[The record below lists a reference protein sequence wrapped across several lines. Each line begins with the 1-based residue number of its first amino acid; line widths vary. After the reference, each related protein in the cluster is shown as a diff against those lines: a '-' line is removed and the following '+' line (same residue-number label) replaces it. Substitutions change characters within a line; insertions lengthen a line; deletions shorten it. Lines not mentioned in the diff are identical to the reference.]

1 MDASSR
7 AVLVVEDHS
16 PTSAVVARMVRSRGF
31 QVVAASSLAEA
42 RAAARQH
49 DIGFVISDL
58 GLADGDGC
66 DLMQE
71 LRSQL
76 GIRGAVISGYGSA
89 ADLARSAEAG
99 FIVHLVKPI
108 TAAEL
113 DEVLKIARREL
124 DRPGPPP
131 ASAR

>member
-1 MDASSR
+1 MEAPSR
-7 AVLVVEDHS
+7 SILIVEDHS
-16 PTSAVVARMVRSRGF
+16 PTSAVFARMVRARGF
-31 QVVAASSLAEA
+31 RVVAASSLAEA
-42 RAAARQH
+42 REAAAQH
-49 DIGFVISDL
+49 DIGFLISDL

-66 DLMQE
+66 ELMQE
-71 LRSQL
+71 LRARY

-113 DEVLKIARREL
+113 EDVLKIARREL
-124 DRPGPPP
+124 ERRPPHPGGG
-131 ASAR
+131 